1 MGPGTLNQVLQ
12 YLPAMA
18 DPNLLVGMSNVDD
31 AGVYRL
37 TDDLALIQ
45 TVDFFTP
52 IVDDPYLYGQIA
64 AANALSDVY
73 AMGGRPVTA
82 MNLVAFPSKKVDTAV
97 LGEILRG
104 GAQKI
109 LEAGAVLVGGHSI
122 EDDEPK
128 YGLAV
133 TGVIHP
139 DRIITNCAAR
149 PGDKLVL
156 TKPLGTGII
165 TTAIKAGMASPDLE
179 GEVSR
184 WMATLNR
191 EAAAAMVAAG
201 AHACTDITGFGLLG
215 HGLEMARGSGVNLV
229 FHAGSLPILPGAR
242 EFAAMGLVPGGAYNN
257 RHYVEDRVDI
267 DAGVPED
274 LRDVLYDPQTS
285 GGLLI
290 AIPPDRVDDLLA
302 DLNRRGVTAARVVGA
317 VEPGPGRVI
326 ILT

>member
-18 DPNLLVGMSNVDD
+18 DPNLLVGMNNVDD

-73 AMGGRPVTA
+73 AMGGRPLTA

-302 DLNRRGVTAARVVGA
+302 DLNRRGVTAARVVGE